1 MSVGEVEGAVR
12 PANIRRPLEAHEL
25 EPMRRLGRRVS
36 ELRMQTGLSHRV
48 IAAGAVLT
56 SRQLERIESA
66 GRRTRRSTLDRIL
79 EAMLVG
85 CPDLGDR
92 EVLLAELVALAGPAL
107 AGESPYAA
115 KSAARRASKAQRR
128 AELPAVAA

>member
-1 MSVGEVEGAVR
+1 MQ
-12 PANIRRPLEAHEL
+12 
-25 EPMRRLGRRVS
+25 RLGRRVS
-36 ELRMQTGLSHRV
+36 ELRVQTGLSHRV

-79 EAMLVG
+79 GAMLTG

-115 KSAARRASKAQRR
+115 KSAARRERKAQRR
-128 AELPAVAA
+128 AGPPPIAA